1 MAKPKSFCCFL
12 CFLLVILWSEQV
24 TMGKVIIRVGV
35 VLDMNSAVGK
45 TAERCISAAETD
57 FYAWNA
63 DYRTRISLVTRDSK
77 GDVVTAASAALD
89 LMKNEEVEAI
99 IGPQRSSE
107 AKFVIELGAKTH
119 VPILS
124 FSATS
129 PALTPVQSNYFIR
142 TAQSDSSQVEAIAS
156 IVKTYGWKEI
166 VLIYEGTEYGVAL
179 VPYLLNAF
187 HAIGTR
193 VPYESCIPPSSDDT
207 EIMNEL
213 YKIKKK
219 QESVFLVHMTTSM
232 GSKLF
237 LLAKRAEMMSEGYA
251 WLVTTGLSTLL
262 DPVEA
267 KVMDSMDGVLGVKPY
282 VPKSKEL
289 EGFKSRWKRNFNSE
303 NLFGLWAYDTVWAIA
318 MAVERAGIVHSR
330 FLKQNA
336 SSRSVDLAALGI
348 SEMGPRLLKSIL
360 NTKFDGLSGKF
371 QLVKGEMAPFA
382 FEIFNVVGRS
392 ERVIGYW
399 TPKGGLSQSL
409 DSSSKISHSNSKT
422 KLKQPIWPGDT
433 TQQPKKLRI
442 GVPVRSGFSEFIEV
456 KPHQLSNE
464 HIVSGFSAEVFRA
477 VHDILPFPLP
487 YDFIPF
493 MNISGKSAG
502 TYDDLLRQIQL
513 KRFDAVVGDT
523 TIVAYRSSYVD
534 FTLPYSESGV
544 TMVVLMK
551 RDERDSMWIF
561 LKPLTP
567 KLWLVTGLAFFVTGL
582 VVWVLEHRI
591 NTEFRGTPEQQLG
604 TVIWFSFSTL
614 VFAHRERPE
623 NNLTRFVLIIW
634 MFVVLIISQS
644 YTASLASMLTVQRM
658 HPAFVDVAEIRKNN
672 YFVGHQKGSFVR
684 DFLKKELHLNDTMFR
699 EYSTPEEYHDA
710 LSRGSH
716 NGGVAAIFDEIPY
729 VKRFLDDKSRCSKFQ
744 MVGPTYPTDGF
755 GFAFPLDS
763 PLVSYISRAIL
774 NVTEDHDK
782 MEAIKRKSFGREI
795 STCEDQ
801 GPETSSGGLRLSSFA
816 GLFLISGVAYI
827 SSLLIY
833 IIRFL
838 CSNYPASNTMHEEQS
853 MWLRILEV
861 AKRFDQKD
869 PSVHHLRRSES
880 RVHPVTGP
888 ENIGASPETGNVH
901 EMTSNEGAEDIG
913 ENQNHDNLTSGNS
926 GTNFIASNADTV
938 APNTPERNRASPDT
952 ACVHEM
958 TSDEGAE
965 VVVGDQHRGNPTS
978 VNSGTNTNT
987 M

>member
-1 MAKPKSFCCFL
+1 MAKQKSFFCFL

-24 TMGKVIIRVGV
+24 TMGKVIIRAGV

-45 TAERCISAAETD
+45 MAESCISAAETD
-57 FYAWNA
+57 FYARNA
-63 DYRTRISLVTRDSK
+63 DYRTRISLATRNSK

-107 AKFVIELGAKTH
+107 AKFVIELGAKTQ

-142 TAQSDSSQVEAIAS
+142 TAQSDSSQVKAIAS
-156 IVKTYGWKEI
+156 IVETYGWREI
-166 VLIYEGTEYGVAL
+166 VLIYEGTEYGIAL
-179 VPYLLNAF
+179 VPYLLNAL
-187 HAIGTR
+187 HAIRTR
-193 VPYESCIPPSSDDT
+193 VPYESCIPSSSDDT
-207 EIMNEL
+207 EIMSEL
-213 YKIKKK
+213 QKIKKM
-219 QESVFLVHMTTSM
+219 QESVFLVHMTASM
-232 GSKLF
+232 GSRLF
-237 LLAKRAEMMSEGYA
+237 LLAKSAGMMSEGYA

-262 DPVEA
+262 DPVNA
-267 KVMDSMDGVLGVKPY
+267 KVMDSMEGVLGVKPY
-282 VPKSKEL
+282 VPKSIEL
-289 EGFKSRWKRNFNSE
+289 EGFKSRWKKNFNSE

-336 SSRSVDLAALGI
+336 SNRSVDLAALGI

-360 NTKFDGLSGKF
+360 NTTFDGLSGKF

-392 ERVIGYW
+392 EMVIGYW
-399 TPKGGLSQSL
+399 TQKGGLSQSL
-409 DSSSKISHSNSKT
+409 DSSSKITHSNSKT
-422 KLKQPIWPGDT
+422 KLKQPIWPGRAI
-433 TQQPKKLRI
+433 QQPKKLRI
-442 GVPVRSGFSEFIEV
+442 GVPVRSSFIEFIEV
-456 KPHQLSNE
+456 KWDQQNNE
-464 HIVSGFSAEVFRA
+464 TNISGFSAQVFFA
-477 VHDILPFPLP
+477 VLDILPFPLP
-487 YDFIPF
+487 YEFIPF
-493 MNISGKSAG
+493 MNKSSRKSAG
-502 TYDDLLRQIQL
+502 TYDDLLRQIKFQ
-513 KRFDAVVGDT
+513 KFDAVVGDT

-534 FTLPYSESGV
+534 FTLPYSESGI

-551 RDERDSMWIF
+551 RDERDNMWIF
-561 LKPLTP
+561 LKPLSP

-582 VVWVLEHRI
+582 VVWLLEHRT
-591 NTEFRGTPEQQLG
+591 NREFRGTPEQQLG

-634 MFVVLIISQS
+634 IFVVLIISQS

-658 HPAFVDVAEIRKNN
+658 HPAFVDVKEIKRNN
-672 YFVGHQKGSFVR
+672 YFVGHQKDSFVK
-684 DFLKKELHLNDTMFR
+684 DFLKKELLFNDTMLR

-729 VKRFLDDKSRCSKFQ
+729 VRRFLNDKYRCSKFQ
-744 MVGPTYPTDGF
+744 MVGPTYQTDGF
-755 GFAFPLDS
+755 GFAFPLNS
-763 PLVSYISRAIL
+763 PLVSDFSRAIL

-782 MEAIKRKSFGREI
+782 MEEIKRKSFGREI
-795 STCEDQ
+795 TCEDQ
-801 GPETSSGGLRLSSFA
+801 GAETSSGGLRLSSFA
-816 GLFLISGVAYI
+816 GLFLISGVASI

-838 CSNYPASNTMHEEQS
+838 RSNYPASNTMNEQS

-869 PSVHHLRRSES
+869 PSVHHLRRTES

-888 ENIGASPETGNVH
+888 ER
-901 EMTSNEGAEDIG
+901 AEDVG
-913 ENQNHDNLTSGNS
+913 ENQNHNNLTSGNS
-926 GTNFIASNADTV
+926 GPNFIASNADTV
-938 APNTPERNRASPDT
+938 APNTPERNRALPD
-952 ACVHEM
+952 AAYAHEM
-958 TSDEGAE
+958 TSDDGAE
-965 VVVGDQHRGNPTS
+965 VVVGDQNRGNPTS

>member
-1 MAKPKSFCCFL
+1 MRMAKQKGFFCFL
-12 CFLLVILWSEQV
+12 CFLMAILWSEQV
-24 TMGKVIIRVGV
+24 AMGKVIIRVGV

-45 TAERCISAAETD
+45 TAESCISAAETD
-57 FYAWNA
+57 FYAKNA
-63 DYRTRISLVTRDSK
+63 DFRTRISLVTRDSK

-107 AKFVIELGAKTH
+107 AKFVIELGAKTQ

-142 TAQSDSSQVEAIAS
+142 TAQSDSSQVKVIAS
-156 IVKTYGWKEI
+156 IVETYGWREI
-166 VLIYEGTEYGVAL
+166 VLIYEGTEYGIAL
-179 VPYLLNAF
+179 VPYLLKAF
-187 HAIGTR
+187 HEIGTR
-193 VPYESCIPPSSDDT
+193 VPYESCIPSSFDDT
-207 EIMNEL
+207 EIMSEL
-213 YKIKKK
+213 HKIKKM
-219 QESVFLVHMTTSM
+219 QESVFLVHMTASM
-232 GSKLF
+232 GSRLF
-237 LLAKRAEMMSEGYA
+237 LLAESAGMMSEGSA

-262 DPVEA
+262 DPVDA
-267 KVMDSMDGVLGVKPY
+267 KVMDSMEGVLGVKPY
-282 VPKSKEL
+282 VPKSIEL
-289 EGFKSRWKRNFNSE
+289 EGFKSRWKKNFNSE

-318 MAVERAGIVHSR
+318 MAVEKAGIVRSR
-330 FLKQNA
+330 FFKQSA
-336 SSRSVDLAALGI
+336 SNRPVDLAALGI

-360 NTKFDGLSGKF
+360 NTTFDGLSGKF

-399 TPKGGLSQSL
+399 TQKGLSQSL
-409 DSSSKISHSNSKT
+409 DSSGKISHSNSKT
-422 KLKQPIWPGDT
+422 KLKQPIWPGGT
-433 TQQPKKLRI
+433 IQQPKKLRI

-456 KPHQLSNE
+456 KWHQQSNE
-464 HIVSGFSAEVFRA
+464 PIVSGFSAEVFLA
-477 VHDILPFPLP
+477 VLDTLPFPLP
-487 YDFIPF
+487 YEFIPF
-493 MNISGKSAG
+493 MNKSSRKSAG
-502 TYDDLLRQIQL
+502 TYDDLLQQINQ
-513 KRFDAVVGDT
+513 KFDAVVGDT

-534 FTLPYSESGV
+534 FTLPYSESGI

-551 RDERDSMWIF
+551 RDERDNMWIF
-561 LKPLTP
+561 LKPLSP
-567 KLWLVTGLAFFVTGL
+567 KLWFVTGLAFFVTGL

-634 MFVVLIISQS
+634 IFVVLIISQS

-658 HPAFVDVAEIRKNN
+658 HPAFVDVKEIKRNN
-672 YFVGHQKGSFVR
+672 YFVGHQKDSFVK
-684 DFLKKELHLNDTMFR
+684 DFLKKELHFNDTMLR

-729 VKRFLDDKSRCSKFQ
+729 VRRFLDKYRCSKFQ
-744 MVGPTYPTDGF
+744 MVGPTYQTDGF

-763 PLVSYISRAIL
+763 PLVSHISRAIL

-795 STCEDQ
+795 TCEDQ
-801 GPETSSGGLRLSSFA
+801 EAETSSGGLRLSSFA
-816 GLFLISGVAYI
+816 GLFLISGVASV

-833 IIRFL
+833 IIKFL

-853 MWLRILEV
+853 VWLRILEV

-869 PSVHHLRRSES
+869 PSIHHLRRTES

-888 ENIGASPETGNVH
+888 ESIGASPETGNVH
-901 EMTSNEGAEDIG
+901 EMTSNEGAEDVG
-913 ENQNHDNLTSGNS
+913 ENQNHNNLISGNS
-926 GTNFIASNADTV
+926 GTNFIASNAGTV
-938 APNTPERNRASPDT
+938 APNTPERN
-952 ACVHEM
+952 
-958 TSDEGAE
+958 
-965 VVVGDQHRGNPTS
+965 
-978 VNSGTNTNT
+978 
-987 M
+987 

>member
-1 MAKPKSFCCFL
+1 MAKQKSFCCFL

-35 VLDMNSAVGK
+35 VLDLNSTVGK
-45 TAERCISAAETD
+45 MAESCISAAVND
-57 FYAWNA
+57 FYARNA

-107 AKFVIELGAKTH
+107 AKFVIELGAKTQ

-129 PALTPVQSNYFIR
+129 PALTTVQSNYFIR
-142 TAQSDSSQVEAIAS
+142 TAQSDSSQVKAIAS
-156 IVKTYGWKEI
+156 IVQTYGWRKI
-166 VLIYEGTEYGVAL
+166 VLIYEGTEYGIAL

-187 HAIGTR
+187 HEIGTR
-193 VPYESCIPPSSDDT
+193 VPYESCIPSSFDDT
-207 EIMNEL
+207 EIKTEL
-213 YKIKKK
+213 HKIKKM
-219 QESVFLVHMTTSM
+219 QESVFLVHMTASM

-237 LLAKRAEMMSEGYA
+237 LLAKRAGMMSEGYA

-262 DPVEA
+262 DPVDA
-267 KVMDSMDGVLGVKPY
+267 KVMDSMEGVLGVKPY
-282 VPKSKEL
+282 VPKSIEL
-289 EGFKSRWKRNFNSE
+289 EGFKSRWKKNFNSE

-336 SSRSVDLAALGI
+336 SNRSVDLAALGI

-360 NTKFDGLSGKF
+360 NTTFDGLSGKF

-399 TPKGGLSQSL
+399 TEKGGLSQSL
-409 DSSSKISHSNSKT
+409 DGSSKISHSNSKT
-422 KLKQPIWPGDT
+422 KLKQPIWPGGAI
-433 TQQPKKLRI
+433 QQPKKLRI

-456 KPHQLSNE
+456 KWHQQSNIE
-464 HIVSGFSAEVFRA
+464 TIVSGFSAEVFFA

-487 YDFIPF
+487 YEFIPF
-493 MNISGKSAG
+493 MKKSSRESAG
-502 TYDDLLRQIQL
+502 TYDDLLRQIKLQE
-513 KRFDAVVGDT
+513 FDAVVGDT

-551 RDERDSMWIF
+551 RDERDNMWIF
-561 LKPLTP
+561 LKPLSP

-582 VVWVLEHRI
+582 VVWVLEHRT

-614 VFAHRERPE
+614 VFAHK
-623 NNLTRFVLIIW
+623 I
-634 MFVVLIISQS
+634 
-644 YTASLASMLTVQRM
+644 QR
-658 HPAFVDVAEIRKNN
+658 NN
-672 YFVGHQKGSFVR
+672 YSVGHQKDSFVK
-684 DFLKKELHLNDTMFR
+684 DFLKKELLFNDTMLK
-699 EYSTPEEYHDA
+699 EYSTPEDFHDA
-710 LSRGSH
+710 LSRGPH

-729 VKRFLDDKSRCSKFQ
+729 VRRFLDKYCSKFQ
-744 MVGPTYPTDGF
+744 MVGPSYQTDGF
-755 GFAFPLDS
+755 GFAFPLNS
-763 PLVSYISRAIL
+763 PLVSHFSRAIL

-782 MEAIKRKSFGREI
+782 MEVIKRKSFGREI
-795 STCEDQ
+795 TCEDR
-801 GPETSSGGLRLSSFA
+801 GAETSSGGLRLSSFA
-816 GLFLISGVAYI
+816 GLFLISGLASI

-838 CSNYPASNTMHEEQS
+838 RSNYPASNTMHEEQS

-869 PSVHHLRRSES
+869 PSVHHLRRTES

-888 ENIGASPETGNVH
+888 ESIGASPETGNVH
-901 EMTSNEGAEDIG
+901 EMTSNEGAEDAG
-913 ENQNHDNLTSGNS
+913 ENQNHNNLTSW
-926 GTNFIASNADTV
+926 NFIASNADTV

-952 ACVHEM
+952 AYVHEM

-965 VVVGDQHRGNPTS
+965 VVVGDQNRGNPTS
-978 VNSGTNTNT
+978 VNSGTNTNR

>member
-1 MAKPKSFCCFL
+1 MRMAKQKSFCCFL

-35 VLDMNSAVGK
+35 VLDMNSTVGK
-45 TAERCISAAETD
+45 TAESFISAAETD
-57 FYAWNA
+57 FYARNA
-63 DYRTRISLVTRDSK
+63 DYRTRISLVTRDSE

-129 PALTPVQSNYFIR
+129 PALTSVQSNYFIR

-156 IVKTYGWKEI
+156 IVKTYGWKKI

-193 VPYESCIPPSSDDT
+193 VPYESCIPLSFHDT
-207 EIMNEL
+207 EIMSEL
-213 YKIKKK
+213 QKINKM
-219 QESVFLVHMTTSM
+219 QESVFLVHMTASM

-237 LLAKRAEMMSEGYA
+237 LLAKSARMMSEGYA

-267 KVMDSMDGVLGVKPY
+267 KVMDSMEGVLGVKPF

-399 TPKGGLSQSL
+399 TQKGGLSQSL

-422 KLKQPIWPGDT
+422 KLKQPIWPGGT
-433 TQQPKKLRI
+433 TLQPKKLRI

-456 KPHQLSNE
+456 KWPQQSNE
-464 HIVSGFSAEVFRA
+464 PIVSGFSAEVFRA

-493 MNISGKSAG
+493 MNDRTRESAG
-502 TYDDLLRQIQL
+502 TYDDLLRQIKLQ
-513 KRFDAVVGDT
+513 KFDAVVGDT

-551 RDERDSMWIF
+551 RDERDNMWIF

-591 NTEFRGTPEQQLG
+591 NREFRGTPEQQLG

-658 HPAFVDVAEIRKNN
+658 HPAFVDVAEIKRNN
-672 YFVGHQKGSFVR
+672 YFVGHQKDSFVK
-684 DFLKKELHLNDTMFR
+684 DFIKKEFNFSDTMLK
-699 EYSTPEEYHDA
+699 EYTTPEDYHEA

-729 VKRFLDDKSRCSKFQ
+729 VRRFLEDKSRCSKFQ
-744 MVGPTYPTDGF
+744 MVGPTYQTDGF
-755 GFAFPLDS
+755 GF
-763 PLVSYISRAIL
+763 VSNS
-774 NVTEDHDK
+774 
-782 MEAIKRKSFGREI
+782 
-795 STCEDQ
+795 
-801 GPETSSGGLRLSSFA
+801 LSLS
-816 GLFLISGVAYI
+816 
-827 SSLLIY
+827 
-833 IIRFL
+833 
-838 CSNYPASNTMHEEQS
+838 
-853 MWLRILEV
+853 
-861 AKRFDQKD
+861 
-869 PSVHHLRRSES
+869 
-880 RVHPVTGP
+880 
-888 ENIGASPETGNVH
+888 
-901 EMTSNEGAEDIG
+901 
-913 ENQNHDNLTSGNS
+913 
-926 GTNFIASNADTV
+926 
-938 APNTPERNRASPDT
+938 
-952 ACVHEM
+952 
-958 TSDEGAE
+958 E
-965 VVVGDQHRGNPTS
+965 VVRF
-978 VNSGTNTNT
+978 
-987 M
+987 

>member
-1 MAKPKSFCCFL
+1 MRMAKQKSFCCFL

-24 TMGKVIIRVGV
+24 TMGKVVIRVGV
-35 VLDMNSAVGK
+35 VLDMNSTVGK
-45 TAERCISAAETD
+45 TAESFISAAETD
-57 FYAWNA
+57 FYARNA
-63 DYRTRISLVTRDSK
+63 DYRTRISLVTRDSE

-129 PALTPVQSNYFIR
+129 PALTSVQSNYFIR

-156 IVKTYGWKEI
+156 IVKTYGWKKI

-193 VPYESCIPPSSDDT
+193 VPYESCIPLSFHDT
-207 EIMNEL
+207 EIMSEL
-213 YKIKKK
+213 QKIKKM
-219 QESVFLVHMTTSM
+219 QESVFLVHMTASM

-237 LLAKRAEMMSEGYA
+237 LLAKSARMMSEGYA

-267 KVMDSMDGVLGVKPY
+267 KVMDSMEGVLGVKPY

-399 TPKGGLSQSL
+399 TQKGGLSQSL

-422 KLKQPIWPGDT
+422 KLKQPIWPGGT
-433 TQQPKKLRI
+433 TLQPKKLRI

-456 KPHQLSNE
+456 KWPQQSNE
-464 HIVSGFSAEVFRA
+464 PIVSGFSAEVFRA

-493 MNISGKSAG
+493 MNDRTRESAG
-502 TYDDLLRQIQL
+502 TYDDLLRQIKLQ
-513 KRFDAVVGDT
+513 KFDAVVGDT

-551 RDERDSMWIF
+551 RDERDNMWIF

-582 VVWVLEHRI
+582 V
-591 NTEFRGTPEQQLG
+591 
-604 TVIWFSFSTL
+604 
-614 VFAHRERPE
+614 
-623 NNLTRFVLIIW
+623 
-634 MFVVLIISQS
+634 S

-658 HPAFVDVAEIRKNN
+658 HPAFVDVAEIKRNN
-672 YFVGHQKGSFVR
+672 YFVGHQKDSFVK
-684 DFLKKELHLNDTMFR
+684 DFIKKEFNFSDTMLK
-699 EYSTPEEYHDA
+699 EYTTPEDYHEA

-729 VKRFLDDKSRCSKFQ
+729 VRRFLEDKSRCSKFQ
-744 MVGPTYPTDGF
+744 MVGPTYQTDGF
-755 GFAFPLDS
+755 GFVSNSLSLSEVVRTYAAFPLDS
-763 PLVSYISRAIL
+763 PLVSYFSRAIL
-774 NVTEDHDK
+774 NVTEDRDK

-795 STCEDQ
+795 TCEDQ
-801 GPETSSGGLRLSSFA
+801 GPQTPSGGLRLSSFA
-816 GLFLISGVAYI
+816 GLFLISGVASI

-853 MWLRILEV
+853 MWLRVLEV

-869 PSVHHLRRSES
+869 PSVHRLRRSES

-965 VVVGDQHRGNPTS
+965 VVVGGQNRGNPTS